1 MIEKTEA
8 IVLHSRKY
16 KDTSVLLSLYT
27 REHGKVRL
35 VAKGA
40 RRVKGGYGSAAM
52 PLSIIEASY
61 SLKEGRDLHTLRTAE
76 TLHALRNVSQHYE
89 HMTTALAIAEVVE
102 ITQPVQEKNEEL
114 FVLLINTMNALNAAT
129 TNTYNF
135 FAYFC
140 VHCAHQ
146 MGFRITLPQ
155 SAEQAMR
162 GEAVFSFEDG
172 RVVMPPIDTS
182 LRVWRM
188 PFALLRTLAHIAGS
202 ELEHVAEIH
211 LEHSEQRHLQDFFV
225 RYYSYHLD
233 KSVVFRTEDMMLGI
247 QRS

>member
-1 MIEKTEA
+1 
-8 IVLHSRKY
+8 
-16 KDTSVLLSLYT
+16 VLLSLYT

-129 TNTYNF
+129 SNTYNF

-146 MGFRITLPQ
+146 
-155 SAEQAMR
+155 MR